1 MKFLKDVI
9 GQIWTL
15 LGMFIAWIVLE
26 GTAKTVIGYCII
38 ASTAIYFLTYPLR
51 KDDDQSSCSFRICL
65 RCLGVVPPQ
74 IP

>member
-1 MKFLKDVI
+1 MGFLKDVI

-38 ASTAIYFLTYPLR
+38 VSVVIWFVTYPLR
-51 KDDDQSSCSFRICL
+51 KDGD
-65 RCLGVVPPQ
+65 
-74 IP
+74 

>member
-38 ASTAIYFLTYPLR
+38 ASAAIYFLTYPLR
-51 KDDDQSSCSFRICL
+51 KDDD
-65 RCLGVVPPQ
+65 
-74 IP
+74 

>member
-1 MKFLKDVI
+1 MDHQQEGETRLGFLKDVI

-38 ASTAIYFLTYPLR
+38 VSVGIWFITYPLR
-51 KDDDQSSCSFRICL
+51 KDDD
-65 RCLGVVPPQ
+65 
-74 IP
+74 

>member
-1 MKFLKDVI
+1 MGFLKDII

-38 ASTAIYFLTYPLR
+38 ASVGVWVLTYPLR
-51 KDDDQSSCSFRICL
+51 KDDD
-65 RCLGVVPPQ
+65 
-74 IP
+74 

>member
-1 MKFLKDVI
+1 MNFLKDII

-15 LGMFIAWIVLE
+15 LGMLIAWIVLE

-38 ASTAIYFLTYPLR
+38 ASTAIWVLTYPIR
-51 KDDDQSSCSFRICL
+51 RDKDQSSCSFFSCL

>member
-1 MKFLKDVI
+1 MGFLKDII

-38 ASTAIYFLTYPLR
+38 ASVGVWVLTYPLR
-51 KDDDQSSCSFRICL
+51 KNDD
-65 RCLGVVPPQ
+65 
-74 IP
+74 

>member
-1 MKFLKDVI
+1 MNFLKDII
-9 GQIWTL
+9 GQLWTL

-38 ASTAIYFLTYPLR
+38 ASTAIWVLTYPIR
-51 KDDDQSSCSFRICL
+51 RDEDQASCSRLICL

>member
-1 MKFLKDVI
+1 MGFLKDII

-38 ASTAIYFLTYPLR
+38 ASVGVWVLTYPLR
-51 KDDDQSSCSFRICL
+51 KDND
-65 RCLGVVPPQ
+65 
-74 IP
+74 